1 MDANTAKLQAIST
14 SPDRV
19 RCWIE
24 ALILGLGLPA
34 AIWVFSQ
41 AVKKTVPLSATGT
54 AEQRWI
60 LWLVGGVLAE
70 WVFVAG
76 LWIVLRRR
84 GSSFS
89 NLGVWRAGSGA
100 GWVVAMT
107 AGALSIA
114 SNLRFLPRM
123 NVPISSAFLPSGYH
137 LLGALMMGITA
148 GFCEEV
154 LFRAFLMTQFANA
167 GYGKLLQVLIPGVAF
182 GLSHAGFLNQGFL
195 VWLGIM
201 IPTAVLGMVWGA
213 AYLLGRR
220 GLVPCMLA
228 HFLNDA
234 TALPWIM
241 FMMVAGGS

>member
-1 MDANTAKLQAIST
+1 MDANAAKLQAIST

-70 WVFVAG
+70 WVFVAS

-84 GSSFS
+84 GSSFRD
-89 NLGVWRAGSGA
+89 LGVWRADTWA
-100 GWVVAMT
+100 GWVVALT
-107 AGALSIA
+107 AGGLSIA

-123 NVPISSAFLPSGYH
+123 HVPISSAFLPSGYH

-154 LFRAFLMTQFANA
+154 LFRAFLMTEFANA
-167 GYGKLLQVLIPGVAF
+167 GYGKLLQVFIPGVAF

-220 GLVPCMLA
+220 GLLPCMLA
-228 HFLNDA
+228 HFLNDS
-234 TALPWIM
+234 TALPWVM
-241 FMMVAGGS
+241 FMMVAARQ